1 MSSATH
7 AHGAEVLAEHG
18 GDPTRSQTLRR
29 RYAQRLRGQFDA
41 LRAAIND
48 GVGQRDVF
56 GLASELPPLMRA
68 ESLQPRPPRDLR
80 DDTFSFTT
88 DDQKIERFMAWLRRQ
103 ERRGVLEVIGSGDN
117 QFVRAAYG
125 KGLRHADAA
134 LNAEGLTVPDEELA
148 ALFNAPVHRDA
159 LQALFTRNFNELQG
173 ITEVMN
179 QQISRELTD
188 GFSRG
193 LGPRE
198 MARNLTDRVEKIG
211 KTRATTLARTETIR
225 AHSTATLNRYEQM
238 GVEAVTIEA
247 EWLTAGDDRV
257 CPICINLA
265 GETWTIE
272 EARSET
278 ITLGPDDVRPHVA
291 EGRSLS
297 SFTGEFPVQP
307 PAHPLCRCS
316 FIPSL
321 T

>member
-1 MSSATH
+1 MSSAAH
-7 AHGAEVLAEHG
+7 DHGAETLAEANR
-18 GDPTRSQTLRR
+18 DPTRSQTLRR
-29 RYAQRLRGQFDA
+29 RYAQRLRGQLDA

-56 GLASELPPLMRA
+56 NLRGVET
-68 ESLQPRPPRDLR
+68 LQPQPPDDLR
-80 DDTFSFTT
+80 DRTFEFVS
-88 DDQKIERFMAWLRRQ
+88 DDEKIERFMAWLRRQ

-117 QFVRAAYG
+117 QFIRAAYG

-134 LNAEGLTVPDEELA
+134 LNAEGLTVPDEDLA
-148 ALFNAPVHRDA
+148 ALFNTPVHRDA
-159 LQALFTRNFNELQG
+159 LQTLFTRNFAELEG
-173 ITEVMN
+173 ITEAMN

-198 MARNLTDRVEKIG
+198 MARNVTDRVDKVG
-211 KTRATTLARTETIR
+211 KHRATVLARTETIR

-238 GVEAVTIEA
+238 GVEGVTIQA
-247 EWLTAGDDRV
+247 EWLTAGDRRV
-257 CPICINLA
+257 CPICVSLE

-272 EARSET
+272 QARSET
-278 ITLGPDDVRPHVA
+278 IRLTPDDVRPLVP

-307 PAHPLCRCS
+307 PAHPMCRCS
-316 FIPSL
+316 FIPSVS
-321 T
+321 